1 MTSTMDCMKFK
12 SIVVDLFDRETDPQV
27 KAECEQHMA
36 ECAEC
41 RRHYDET
48 AHVIALL
55 RPCHSPVDSTSHQR
69 RRWLQ
74 TAAIF
79 IGVLM
84 LSGIAFAAVQLVRAT
99 SQDKQPQSET
109 VQPIVSGL
117 RPSENDSTM
126 LKPVVFENAELKA
139 ILGEIATYYNY
150 KVIYKGEDAQHTRLY
165 FTWDKQMPIEDIVE
179 TFNQFNRIHITVK
192 DCQLLVE

>member
-1 MTSTMDCMKFK
+1 MDCMEFK

-27 KAECEQHMA
+27 ISECERHMA
-36 ECAEC
+36 ECDDC
-41 RRHYDET
+41 KRYYDEM
-48 AHVIALL
+48 AHVTALL
-55 RPCHSPVDSTSHQR
+55 RPRHSPVNSTSR
-69 RRWLQ
+69 RSRRWLQ

-84 LSGIAFAAVQLVRAT
+84 L
-99 SQDKQPQSET
+99 
-109 VQPIVSGL
+109 
-117 RPSENDSTM
+117 ENDSTM

-165 FTWDKQMPIEDIVE
+165 FTWDKQMPIEEIIE

>member
-1 MTSTMDCMKFK
+1 MKFK
-12 SIVVDLFDRETDPQV
+12 NIVVDLFDRETDPQV
-27 KAECEQHMA
+27 KAECERHMA
-36 ECAEC
+36 ECDEC
-41 RRHYDET
+41 KRYYDEM
-48 AHVIALL
+48 AHVTALL
-55 RPCHSPVDSTSHQR
+55 RPHHSPATSTSR
-69 RRWLQ
+69 RSRRWLQ

-84 LSGIAFAAVQLVRAT
+84 LSGIAFAAVQLVKAT
-99 SQDKQPQSET
+99 SQAKQSQSET

>member
-1 MTSTMDCMKFK
+1 MDCMEFK

-27 KAECEQHMA
+27 ISECERHMA
-36 ECAEC
+36 ECDEC
-41 RRHYDET
+41 KRYYDEM
-48 AHVIALL
+48 AHVTALL
-55 RPCHSPVDSTSHQR
+55 RPRHSPVNSTSR
-69 RRWLQ
+69 RSRRWLQ

>member
-1 MTSTMDCMKFK
+1 MDCMKFK

-27 KAECEQHMA
+27 ISECEQHMA

-41 RRHYDET
+41 RRYYDET

-55 RPCHSPVDSTSHQR
+55 RPCHSPVESTSHQR

-84 LSGIAFAAVQLVRAT
+84 LSGIAFAAVQLVKSTSRARQ
-99 SQDKQPQSET
+99 SQSET
-109 VQPIVSGL
+109 VQPTISNTQL
-117 RPSENDSTM
+117 SENDSTM
-126 LKPVVFENAELKA
+126 LKPVVYENAELKA

>member
-1 MTSTMDCMKFK
+1 MEFK
-12 SIVVDLFDRETDPQV
+12 NIVVDLFDRETDPQV
-27 KAECEQHMA
+27 KAECERHMA
-36 ECAEC
+36 ECDEC
-41 RRHYDET
+41 KRYYDEM
-48 AHVIALL
+48 AHVTALL
-55 RPCHSPVDSTSHQR
+55 RPHHSPVTNTSR
-69 RRWLQ
+69 RSRRWLQ

-150 KVIYKGEDAQHTRLY
+150 KVIYKGEEAQHTRLY
-165 FTWDKQMPIEDIVE
+165 FTWDKQMPIEEIID

>member
-1 MTSTMDCMKFK
+1 MDCMEFK
-12 SIVVDLFDRETDPQV
+12 NIVVDLFDRETDPQV
-27 KAECEQHMA
+27 KAECERHMA
-36 ECAEC
+36 ECDEC
-41 RRHYDET
+41 KRYYDET

-55 RPCHSPVDSTSHQR
+55 RPGHSPVGSTSHQR

-84 LSGIAFAAVQLVRAT
+84 LSGIAFAAVQLVKAT
-99 SQDKQPQSET
+99 SQAKRSQSET
-109 VQPIVSGL
+109 VQPIVSKTQL
-117 RPSENDSTM
+117 TENDSTM
-126 LKPVVFENAELKA
+126 MKPVVFENAELKA